1 MSGNN
6 VAAELRQRL
15 RRESARRAVS
25 ARNHDLQFA
34 FEGLA
39 VREIGDVA
47 LGHVRMEVIG
57 AAFVQRDAAF
67 ENQVAQRAHILR
79 PEGQGTRHAHLDA
92 GPAIVIVARRDH
104 GHAFDLKRELREIGH
119 RRKRKP
125 DIVHLRAASKHAGD
139 QRVFDARRIG
149 AVIVPR
155 HDPGRHAALP
165 HQRRHGDADRLHPHQ
180 VDFLREQPARI
191 VFAKTGGL
199 HVGQPLEIGGVR
211 LKIPA
216 RLRKGL
222 GCHGVSP
229 DSSAFG

>member
-1 MSGNN
+1 MHPKTCSI
-6 VAAELRQRL
+6 LRDWGWGLWFGKVYSRSVL
-15 RRESARRAVS
+15 RGSLTSEPSFVSACGAKRRRAVS

-47 LGHVRMEVIG
+47 LGHVRVEVIG

-92 GPAIVIVARRDH
+92 GPTIVIVARRDH

-125 DIVHLRAASKHAGD
+125 DIVHLRAASKHAGY
-139 QRVFDARRIG
+139 QRVFDL
-149 AVIVPR
+149 
-155 HDPGRHAALP
+155 D
-165 HQRRHGDADRLHPHQ
+165 
-180 VDFLREQPARI
+180 E
-191 VFAKTGGL
+191 
-199 HVGQPLEIGGVR
+199 
-211 LKIPA
+211 
-216 RLRKGL
+216 
-222 GCHGVSP
+222 
-229 DSSAFG
+229 